1 MMYKKQMQIWK
12 MSQVS
17 QARLPQLFQASILVE
32 ITTQITNDLKKTNI
46 FTCLSTG
53 FVKHKL
59 EV

>member
-1 MMYKKQMQIWK
+1 MQIWK
-12 MSQVS
+12 MSQAS